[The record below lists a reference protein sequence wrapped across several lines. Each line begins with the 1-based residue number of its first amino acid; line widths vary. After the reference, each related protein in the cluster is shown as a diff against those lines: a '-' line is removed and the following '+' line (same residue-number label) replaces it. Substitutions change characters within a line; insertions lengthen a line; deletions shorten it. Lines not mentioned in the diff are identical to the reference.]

1 MRRLLR
7 MVLTGLSL
15 GLAAC
20 LTTLELLLAGGWLRG
35 TLYVMRYGA
44 AENPYAAEDAEIM
57 GICAL
62 FLLPLALA
70 ALAWVV
76 YRMILRRKNRAGART
91 ER

>member
-7 MVLTGLSL
+7 MLLAGFSW

-20 LTTLELLLAGGWLRG
+20 LTIVELLLAWGWLWG
-35 TLYVMRYGA
+35 TLYVMKYGA
-44 AENPYAAEDAEIM
+44 EENPYAAEDAEIM
-57 GICAL
+57 GTCAL
-62 FLLPLALA
+62 LLLPLALA

-76 YRMILRRKNRAGART
+76 YRVILRRKNRAGART